1 MPTDAAPG
9 LKPYVVTLGT
19 AGGPRWWKGPGQG
32 ERAGIA
38 TAVVVGEAVY
48 LVDLGHGVGRQL
60 MLAGIEIPRIR
71 GMFLTHLHSDHTID
85 LASMTVFGFLHIT
98 DPAQRPIR
106 ILGPG
111 NRRVLPEASP
121 RAAVRPEPVF
131 AANPTLGTR
140 EMMHTLLHAYSTDI
154 NDRVIDSLRPSP
166 LNFFSAEDIQVP
178 EASGFHPNSNPSPD
192 MEPFEIYRD
201 ELVTVTATLVKHPPI
216 APAFAFRF
224 QTRAG
229 SVTISGDTAP
239 SENLVR
245 LARDTDLL
253 LHEAIDFDWV
263 DRAYAH
269 EQPET
274 AQASVDHH
282 HKSHTS
288 PQQAGEIAARAGAR
302 TLALHHLVPGT
313 ADPAVWQRAG
323 ETYDGPVCVPDDL
336 DIISFARQDTPLSAT
351 TEQAR

>member
-1 MPTDAAPG
+1 MTPDAAPISE
-9 LKPYVVTLGT
+9 LKPRVVALGT
-19 AGGPRWWKGPGQG
+19 AGGPRWWKGATQG

-38 TAVVVGEAVY
+38 TAVLVGDAAY

-60 MLAGIEIPRIR
+60 MMAGIGIPQIR
-71 GMFLTHLHSDHTID
+71 GIFLTHLHSDHTID
-85 LASMTVFGFLHIT
+85 LASMTVFGFLHIV

-111 NRRVLPEASP
+111 NRGVLPPASP
-121 RAAVRPEPVF
+121 RAAAAPDPLFPE
-131 AANPTLGTR
+131 NPTLGTR
-140 EMMHTLLHAYSTDI
+140 EMVHTLLHAYSTDI
-154 NDRVIDSLRPSP
+154 NDRVIDSLRLSP
-166 LNFFSAEDIQVP
+166 LKYFQAEDIVVP
-178 EASGFHPNSNPSPD
+178 ESTGFHPNANPVPE

-224 QTRAG
+224 QTPGG

-239 SENLVR
+239 CDNLVR

-253 LHEAIDFDWV
+253 MHEAIDFDWV

-269 EQPET
+269 EEPET

-282 HKSHTS
+282 HKSHTG
-288 PQQAGEIAARAGAR
+288 PQQAGRIATRAGAKA
-302 TLALHHLVPGT
+302 LALHHLVPGT
-313 ADPAVWQRAG
+313 ADPAVWRRA
-323 ETYDGPVCVPDDL
+323 EDTFNGPVYVPDDL
-336 DIISFARQDTPLSAT
+336 EVISFARLDSPSLAT
-351 TEQAR
+351 AE